1 MKNET
6 NYDNWEENGKLEPG
20 RDMMKFVLLNLKK
33 KHVKISH
40 GLLNRSNLLFS
51 PTADAVGLVQLTPL
65 PSLAAFAACF
75 SCSFRRLQLSPPP
88 SSEFF

>member
-1 MKNET
+1 MAYQTAPTCFFQK
-6 NYDNWEENGKLEPG
+6 
-20 RDMMKFVLLNLKK
+20 
-33 KHVKISH
+33 
-40 GLLNRSNLLFS
+40 